1 MKKILS
7 LCLTVTLL
15 TLSLLT
21 MTACGKV
28 EGKSYLFHHAKCT
41 WDDDVTEGQKEDFVT
56 IMKVLTGDDTL
67 TTKNVLD
74 KWEDIL
80 NENNRDRVY
89 TFLPDGKI
97 EGTFTG
103 KWHQEKDGDLEVTLM
118 GIEMDVE
125 LEMGKLYHKVRD
137 YDYIDAVLVFKKK

>member
-1 MKKILS
+1 MKKILTVILAVS
-7 LCLTVTLL
+7 LLA
-15 TLSLLT
+15 LSLLT

-28 EGKSYLFHHAKCT
+28 EGKSYVFHHAKCT

-56 IMKVLTGDDTL
+56 IMKVLTGDDSI

-74 KWEDIL
+74 KWEEIL
-80 NENNRDRVY
+80 EKNNRDRVY
-89 TFLPDGKI
+89 TFLSDGKI

-103 KWHQEKDGDLEVTLM
+103 KWRQEKDGDLEVTLL
-118 GIEMDVE
+118 GQEMDVE
-125 LEMGKLYHKVRD
+125 LEMGRLYHKVRD

>member
-1 MKKILS
+1 MKKILTVILAVS
-7 LCLTVTLL
+7 LLA
-15 TLSLLT
+15 LSLLT

-28 EGKSYLFHHAKCT
+28 EGKSYVFHHAKCT

-67 TTKNVLD
+67 TTKNVLN
-74 KWEDIL
+74 KWEEIL
-80 NENNRDRVY
+80 EKNNQDRTY

-103 KWHQEKDGDLEVTLM
+103 KWRQEKDGDLEVTLL
-118 GIEMDVE
+118 GQEMDVE
-125 LEMGKLYHKVRD
+125 LEMGRLYHKVRD